1 MRISRKKLKQII
13 REEYFRLTE
22 SSLDMDRAISA
33 DIEGQEEDAEVD
45 MTAAGRVA
53 AAEDDLDDELYINS
67 SEYRLAYDA
76 EDRYRQSLGLN
87 EGVLYVTKGPYGMSV
102 SANSPDP
109 HSGDGEFIAVGDM
122 VLALLAAGDDD
133 IFQAPQGVDPQALQK
148 LNQKHAEKVQ
158 GGMQR
163 WDADVF
169 EQYYNVDNDRVVRL
183 YAKLMNH
190 TIEEIPYED

>member
-33 DIEGQEEDAEVD
+33 DIEGQEDDAEVD

-67 SEYRLAYDA
+67 SEYRRAYDA

>member
-67 SEYRLAYDA
+67 SEYRRAYDA
-76 EDRYRQSLGLN
+76 EHRYRQSLGLN
-87 EGVLYVTKGPYGMSV
+87 EGVLYVKRGFYGMSV
-102 SANSPDP
+102 TANAPELDE
-109 HSGDGEFIAVGDM
+109 GGEYISVGDM

-133 IFQAPQGVDPQALQK
+133 IFQARQGVDPKALQK
-148 LNQKHAEKVQ
+148 LQQKHAEKVQ

-163 WDADVF
+163 WDSDVF
-169 EQYYNVDNDRVVRL
+169 EQYYNVDNDRVLRL

>member
-45 MTAAGRVA
+45 MTAAGRVD

-67 SEYRLAYDA
+67 SEYKRAYDA

-87 EGVLYVTKGPYGMSV
+87 EGVLYVAKGPYGMSV
-102 SANSPDP
+102 EDDA
-109 HSGDGEFIAVGDM
+109 GEYLTIGDM

>member
-1 MRISRKKLKQII
+1 MKISRKKLKQII
-13 REEYFRLTE
+13 REEYSRLKE
-22 SSLDMDRAISA
+22 SSLDMERSIKA
-33 DIEGQEEDAEVD
+33 DIEKKGKDLSKPLDTD
-45 MTAAGRVA
+45 MSARGRDA

-67 SEYRLAYDA
+67 SEYKRAYDA

-87 EGVLYVTKGPYGMSV
+87 EGVLYVAKGPYGMSV
-102 SANSPDP
+102 EDDA
-109 HSGDGEFIAVGDM
+109 GEYLTIGDM

-163 WDADVF
+163 WDSDVF
-169 EQYYNVDNDRVVRL
+169 EEYYSVDNDRVVRL

-190 TIEEIPYED
+190 SIENIPYED

>member
-1 MRISRKKLKQII
+1 MS
-13 REEYFRLTE
+13 
-22 SSLDMDRAISA
+22 
-33 DIEGQEEDAEVD
+33 V
-45 MTAAGRVA
+45 
-53 AAEDDLDDELYINS
+53 EDDAG
-67 SEYRLAYDA
+67 EYL
-76 EDRYRQSLGLN
+76 
-87 EGVLYVTKGPYGMSV
+87 T
-102 SANSPDP
+102 
-109 HSGDGEFIAVGDM
+109 IGDM

>member
-13 REEYFRLTE
+13 REEYSRLIE

-67 SEYRLAYDA
+67 SEYRRAYDA

>member
-67 SEYRLAYDA
+67 SEYRRAYDA

>member
-45 MTAAGRVA
+45 MTAAGRVD

-67 SEYRLAYDA
+67 SEYKRAYDA

-87 EGVLYVTKGPYGMSV
+87 EGVLYVAKGPYGMSV
-102 SANSPDP
+102 EDDA
-109 HSGDGEFIAVGDM
+109 GEYLTIGDM

-190 TIEEIPYED
+190 TNEEIPYED

>member
-13 REEYFRLTE
+13 REEYSRLIE

-45 MTAAGRVA
+45 MTAAGRNA

-67 SEYRLAYDA
+67 SEYRRAYDA

-109 HSGDGEFIAVGDM
+109 HSGDGEFIGVGDM

-148 LNQKHAEKVQ
+148 LNRKHAEKVQ

-163 WDADVF
+163 WDSDVF
-169 EQYYNVDNDRVVRL
+169 EQYYNVDNDRVLRL

-190 TIEEIPYED
+190 TIEEVPYED

>member
-67 SEYRLAYDA
+67 SEYRRAYDA

-87 EGVLYVTKGPYGMSV
+87 EGVLYVTNGPYGMSV

-163 WDADVF
+163 WDPDVF